1 MFGELDYMAVP
12 LSIRPFKGKT
22 YPLVGKM
29 NAILQYSYVGNTA
42 MMFARAANTFPK
54 NPSIGGNFFFAS
66 DDSPPDTLP
75 NIMKPFLTT
84 VGSKASRWY
93 IPYWLIMFILYL
105 LYCFLFVLRIFQR
118 VDLPNLHFTFGSI
131 AFLNTTF
138 YVTYDKA
145 TYLIGYKPMYSYKV
159 AIERS
164 NKFYTNII

>member
-1 MFGELDYMAVP
+1 MYGELDYMTVP
-12 LSIRPFKGKT
+12 LSIRPFKGRT

-29 NAILQYSYVGNTA
+29 TAILQYSYVGNTA
-42 MMFARAANTFPK
+42 MMFVNAAETFPR
-54 NPSIGGNFFFAS
+54 NPSIGGNFFFSA

-75 NIMKPFLTT
+75 HIMTPFLQL
-84 VGSKASRWY
+84 VGSKASWWY
-93 IPYWLIMFILYL
+93 IPYWCVMIVL
-105 LYCFLFVLRIFQR
+105 FLFYCILSVLRIFKR

-145 TYLIGYKPMYSYKV
+145 TSLLGYKPLYSYDV

-164 NKFYTNII
+164 NKFYSSII